1 MLASAAIE
9 ALNIMEQKP
18 GNSEI
23 MVILHCN
30 PLVSKNKWAKYMR
43 ICYTAL
49 WELLSYLIHL
59 HCLYEISS
67 VALYFKFLDMF
78 DDLREK
84 AKLLHAELDG

>member
-18 GNSEI
+18 GNSET
-23 MVILHCN
+23 VVTLHCN
-30 PLVSKNKWAKYMR
+30 PLVSKTSGQNACTHVTMHCENYSQ
-43 ICYTAL
+43 
-49 WELLSYLIHL
+49 LLFIYNA
-59 HCLYEISS
+59 S
-67 VALYFKFLDMF
+67 VKSLQFALYFKFLDMF